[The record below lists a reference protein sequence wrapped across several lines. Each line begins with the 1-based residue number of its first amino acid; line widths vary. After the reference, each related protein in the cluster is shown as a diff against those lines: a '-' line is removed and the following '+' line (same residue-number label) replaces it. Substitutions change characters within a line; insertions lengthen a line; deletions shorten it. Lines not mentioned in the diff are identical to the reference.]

1 MVSIFEQRNAPEIIR
16 RGLRVLLPD
25 HRFLAQTNPGM
36 DPFTDPYVT
45 VISAGS
51 PGGSSVTDSENVHIT
66 VYAGYEPVARD
77 LAVLIDGLLLS
88 PSIDWGFSISPG
100 PGLITAPD
108 DATKGFL
115 AAITVVAASPKN
127 ERLLQ

>member
-1 MVSIFEQRNAPEIIR
+1 MVEIFQQRDAPTTIR
-16 RGLRVLLPD
+16 EGLRKLLPD
-25 HRFLAQTNPGM
+25 YRFLNRTNAQL
-36 DPFTDPYVT
+36 DPFAKPYVT
-45 VISAGS
+45 VRGAGT
-51 PGGSSVTDSENVHIT
+51 PVGTLAVAAENVHIT
-66 VYAGYEPVARD
+66 VYAGHEPIARD
-77 LAVLIDGLLLS
+77 LAVLIDGLLLN

-127 ERLLQ
+127 ERQLS

>member
-1 MVSIFEQRNAPEIIR
+1 MVSIFEQRNSPEIIR
-16 RGLRVLLPD
+16 RGLRYLLPD
-25 HRFLAQTNPGM
+25 YRFLASTNPTL
-36 DPFTDPYVT
+36 DPFEETYVT

-51 PGGSSVTDSENVHIT
+51 PGGSIVTDSENVHIT
-66 VYAGYEPVARD
+66 VYAAHEPVARD
-77 LAVLIDGLLLS
+77 LAVLIDGLLLN
-88 PSIDWGFSISPG
+88 PSINWGFSISPG

-108 DATKGFL
+108 AATKGFL